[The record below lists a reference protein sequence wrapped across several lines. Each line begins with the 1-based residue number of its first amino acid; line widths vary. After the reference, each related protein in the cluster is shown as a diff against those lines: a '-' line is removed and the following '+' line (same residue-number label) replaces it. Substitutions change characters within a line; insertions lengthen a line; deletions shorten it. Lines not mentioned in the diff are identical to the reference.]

1 MINPILLVAAREF
14 RQIAATRSFW
24 ITLLIIPFAL
34 AIGPIASHFMRQSQ
48 TETVMI
54 IDPSG
59 RAAPAIAKRIDLDEQ
74 RRVLIEL
81 SRYSYSHDLDKADP
95 GALWARHDR
104 YYTDAEVETFVRAGG
119 VERAKHLMQR
129 VAAPDTP
136 PFEEPDPAYR
146 IVPTPPPIARANPA
160 DLARIL
166 PALIN
171 PPKSQRDTE
180 PLDYAI
186 YVPADFAGGHAAVQ
200 IWSDG
205 APPGALMG
213 ALQDTLTSVMRA
225 RFLEAHG
232 LAPAAAETA
241 SRLAPFIAV
250 NRPPPGKGQEQV
262 AVRSIL
268 PLLVSYLLLMSLM
281 LSGSWMLQGTVEE
294 RSNKL
299 IETVL
304 ACVSP
309 DQLMFGKLVGTVAVG
324 LTMIAFWVACAIGAA
339 FASQGAIADI
349 LRPALAPLS
358 QPSVALAMIYYFL
371 AGYLMISMI
380 FLTIGAMSDSFR
392 DAQSYLSPVMLVVAM
407 PFAIIAQAV
416 LRDPS
421 SLAVRI
427 MSWIPIYT
435 PFTMLARL
443 GAGVPLWE
451 VIGCGVTLA
460 AFIAIEVVL
469 LARVFRATLLSAGS
483 KPNLARIARLMRGR
497 ETE

>member
-1 MINPILLVAAREF
+1 MSNPILLIAAREF

-24 ITLLIIPFAL
+24 ITLLIIPLAL
-34 AIGPIASHFMRQSQ
+34 AIGPIASHFMEKPHTR
-48 TETVMI
+48 TVML

-59 RAAPAIAKRIDLDEQ
+59 RAGPAVAQRLQLEEQ
-74 RRVLIEL
+74 RGLL
-81 SRYSYSHDLDKADP
+81 SALSHYSEIHGLDRADP
-95 GALWARHDR
+95 TAPWAQHDR
-104 YYTDAEVETFVRAGG
+104 YYSDAEVEAFVAAGG
-119 VERAKHLMQR
+119 VAHAQALMR
-129 VAAPDTP
+129 HVAPRDLPQFKPGDPD
-136 PFEEPDPAYR
+136 YR
-146 IVPTPPPIARANPA
+146 IVPTPPAIAASSPA
-160 DLARIL
+160 QLAKIL
-166 PALIN
+166 PPLVN
-171 PPKSQRDTE
+171 PPKKERRAE
-180 PLDYAI
+180 PLDYAV
-186 YVPADFAGGHAAVQ
+186 YVPADFGSGRSPVQ

-205 APPGALMG
+205 QPQGGLMA
-213 ALQDTLTSVMRA
+213 ALQDTLTRTMRL
-225 RFLEAHG
+225 RFLEAQG
-232 LAPAAAETA
+232 LSPATAEAAGQIAP
-241 SRLAPFIAV
+241 LIV
-250 NRPPPGKGQEQV
+250 INRPPAGKGQEQV
-262 AVRSIL
+262 VIRSIL

-309 DQLMFGKLVGTVAVG
+309 NQLMYGKLVGTVSVG
-324 LTMIAFWVACAIGAA
+324 LTMVAIWVACAIGAA
-339 FASQGAIADI
+339 FATQGMIADF
-349 LRPALAPLS
+349 LRPALAPLA
-358 QPSVALAMIYYFL
+358 QPSVAMAMVYYFL

-392 DAQSYLSPVMLVVAM
+392 DAQAYLSPVILVIAM

-427 MSWIPIYT
+427 MSWIPIWT

-451 VIGCGVTLA
+451 VVGCGLTLA

-469 LARVFRATLLSAGS
+469 LARVFRASLLSAGS
-483 KPNLARIARLMRGR
+483 KPSLAHIGRLMRSR
-497 ETE
+497 ASA

>member
-1 MINPILLVAAREF
+1 MNHPIFLVAAREF

-24 ITLLIIPFAL
+24 ITLLILPLAL
-34 AIGPIASHFMRQSQ
+34 AIGPIASHFMEKDHTQ
-48 TETVMI
+48 TLML

-59 RAAPAIAKRIDLDEQ
+59 QVAPAIADRLALDEQ
-74 RRVLIEL
+74 RRILNDL
-81 SRYSYSHDLDKADP
+81 SRYSESHDLDRADP
-95 GALWARHDR
+95 AAPWARHDR
-104 YYTDAEVETFVRAGG
+104 YYSDAEVQAFVRAGG
-119 VERAKHLMQR
+119 ADHARAMMKR

-136 PFEEPDPAYR
+136 PFDVPEPDYR
-146 IVPTPPPIARANPA
+146 IVPTPPAIAASSPA
-160 DLARIL
+160 ALADTL
-166 PALIN
+166 PGLVN
-171 PPKSQRDTE
+171 PPKKDGE

-186 YVPADFAGGHAAVQ
+186 YVPKDLGGGRSPVQ

-205 APPGALMG
+205 PPPGNLMV
-213 ALQDTLTSVMRA
+213 ALQDTLTRAMRLQ
-225 RFLEAHG
+225 FLEKQGVRPDMADAAG
-232 LAPAAAETA
+232 RIAPM
-241 SRLAPFIAV
+241 IAV
-250 NRPPPGKGQEQV
+250 NRPSPGKGQEQMV
-262 AVRSIL
+262 IRSIL

-281 LSGSWMLQGTVEE
+281 LSGSWMLQGTIEE

-309 DQLMFGKLVGTVAVG
+309 NQLMYGKLFGTVAVG
-324 LTMIAFWVACAIGAA
+324 LTMVAIWAGCAIAAA
-339 FASQGAIADI
+339 FATQGMIADF
-349 LRPALAPLS
+349 LRPALAPLA

-392 DAQSYLSPVMLVVAM
+392 DAQSYLSPVMLLIAM

-421 SLAVRI
+421 SLGVRI
-427 MSWIPIYT
+427 MSWIPIYA

-460 AFIAIEVVL
+460 AFIAIEFVML
-469 LARVFRATLLSAGS
+469 GRVFRASLLSAGS
-483 KPNLARIARLMRGR
+483 KPNLARLGRLMRGR
-497 ETE
+497 EVE

>member
-1 MINPILLVAAREF
+1 MTNSIMLVAAREF

-34 AIGPIASHFMRQSQ
+34 AIGPIASHFMDKSR
-48 TETVMI
+48 TETVML
-54 IDPSG
+54 IDRSG
-59 RAAPAIAKRIDLDEQ
+59 QAAPAIAAKLALDEQ
-74 RRVLIEL
+74 RRVLMAL
-81 SRYSYSHDLDKADP
+81 SRYSESHDLDRADP

-104 YYTDAEVETFVRAGG
+104 YYSDADVQAFVQAGG
-119 VERAKHLMQR
+119 VDRAERVMRR

-136 PFEEPDPAYR
+136 LFEAPDPDFR
-146 IVPTPPPIARANPA
+146 IVPTPPALAAASPAELARA
-160 DLARIL
+160 L
-166 PALIN
+166 PALTN
-171 PPKSQRDTE
+171 PPKKDHSAGK
-180 PLDYAI
+180 LDYAI
-186 YVPADFAGGHAAVQ
+186 YVPADFGKGAPVQ

-205 APPGALMG
+205 APPASLMG
-213 ALQDTLTSVMRA
+213 ALQDTLTRAMRLH
-225 RFLEAHG
+225 FLVSQG
-232 LAPAAAETA
+232 LDPATA
-241 SRLAPFIAV
+241 SAAGQIAPLIVV
-250 NRPPPGKGQEQV
+250 NRPSPGKGQEQLV
-262 AVRSIL
+262 IRSIL

-304 ACVSP
+304 ACLSP
-309 DQLMFGKLVGTVAVG
+309 NQLMYGKLVGTVAVG
-324 LTMIAFWVACAIGAA
+324 LTMVAFWVGCAIGAA
-339 FASQGAIADI
+339 FATQGMIADF
-349 LRPALAPLS
+349 LRPALVPLA
-358 QPSVALAMIYYFL
+358 QPTVALAMIYYFL

-392 DAQSYLSPVMLVVAM
+392 DAQSYLSPVMLVIAM

-421 SLAVRI
+421 SLGVRI

-460 AFIAIEVVL
+460 LFVAIEVVL
-469 LARVFRATLLSAGS
+469 LGRVFRASLLGGGS
-483 KPNLARIARLMRGR
+483 KPNLARIGRLMRGR

>member
-1 MINPILLVAAREF
+1 MTNPILLVAAREF

-24 ITLLIIPFAL
+24 VTLLIIPFAL
-34 AIGPIASHFMRQSQ
+34 AIGPLASHFMDKSHTAR
-48 TETVMI
+48 VML

-59 RAAPAIAKRIDLDEQ
+59 RAAPVIAKRIELDQQ
-74 RRVLIEL
+74 RDILTAL
-81 SRYSYSHDLDKADP
+81 SRYSESHDLDRADP
-95 GALWARHDR
+95 AALWAQHDR
-104 YYTDAEVETFVRAGG
+104 YYTDADVEAFVRAGG
-119 VERAKHLMQR
+119 ATRAEHAMRR
-129 VAAPDTP
+129 VAGPDTP
-136 PFEEPDPAYR
+136 PFDPPDPDYE
-146 IVPTPPPIARANPA
+146 IVSTPAAIATASPA
-160 DLARIL
+160 VLARML
-166 PALIN
+166 PARVN
-171 PPKSQRDTE
+171 PSRKQAGVE

-186 YVPADFAGGHAAVQ
+186 YVPADFGNGRAPVQ

-205 APPGALMG
+205 PPPGRLMT
-213 ALQDTLTSVMRA
+213 ALQDTLTRLMRV
-225 RFLEAHG
+225 RFLEAQG
-232 LAPAAAETA
+232 VRPAMADAA
-241 SRLAPFIAV
+241 SRIAPLIAV
-250 NRPPPGKGQEQV
+250 NRPSPGKGQEQLV
-262 AVRSIL
+262 IRSIL

-309 DQLMFGKLVGTVAVG
+309 DQLMYGKLVGTVAVG
-324 LTMIAFWVACAIGAA
+324 LTMVAFWVACAIGAA
-339 FASQGAIADI
+339 FATQGLIADF
-349 LRPALAPLS
+349 LRPALAPLA
-358 QPSVALAMIYYFL
+358 QPSVTLAMIYYFL

-392 DAQSYLSPVMLVVAM
+392 DAQSYLSPVMLVIAM

-421 SLAVRI
+421 SLGVRI
-427 MSWIPIYT
+427 LSWIPIYT

-451 VIGCGVTLA
+451 VIGCGITLA
-460 AFIAIEVVL
+460 AFIAIEIML
-469 LARVFRATLLSAGS
+469 LARVFRASLLGAGS

-497 ETE
+497 DAE

>member
-1 MINPILLVAAREF
+1 MSNPILLVAAREF

-24 ITLLIIPFAL
+24 VTLLILPLAL
-34 AIGPIASHFMRQSQ
+34 AIGPLASHFMQKPH
-48 TETVMI
+48 TETVML

-59 RAAPAIAKRIDLDEQ
+59 QAAGAVAERIELDHQ
-74 RRVLIEL
+74 RQVLQSL
-81 SRYSYSHDLDKADP
+81 SRYSESHDLDRADP
-95 GALWARHDR
+95 TAPWAQHDH
-104 YYTDAEVETFVRAGG
+104 YYSDPEVKAFVAAGG
-119 VERAKHLMQR
+119 AKRAAAVMQR
-129 VAAPDTP
+129 VAAPDTK
-136 PFEEPDPAYR
+136 PFEEPEPDYR
-146 IVPTPPPIARANPA
+146 IVPTRPAIARSSPA
-160 DLARIL
+160 ELAKSL
-166 PALIN
+166 PGLIN
-171 PPKSQRDTE
+171 PPTKDHGAE
-180 PLDYAI
+180 PLDYAVYI
-186 YVPADFAGGHAAVQ
+186 PTDFASGRAPVQ

-205 APPGALMG
+205 AVPGQLMG
-213 ALQDTLTSVMRA
+213 VLQDTLTRAMRLH
-225 RFLEAHG
+225 FLEAQG
-232 LAPAAAETA
+232 VRPEMADAAQLIAPMI
-241 SRLAPFIAV
+241 RV
-250 NRPPPGKGQEQV
+250 NRPSPGKGHEQV
-262 AVRSIL
+262 IIASIL

-309 DQLMFGKLVGTVAVG
+309 DQLMYGKLIGTVAVG
-324 LTMIAFWVACAIGAA
+324 LTMVALWVACAIGAA
-339 FASQGAIADI
+339 FATQGMIADF

-358 QPSVALAMIYYFL
+358 QPSVALAMIYYFF
-371 AGYLMISMI
+371 AGYIMISMI

-392 DAQSYLSPVMLVVAM
+392 DAQSYLSPVMLVIAM

-421 SLAVRI
+421 SLGVRI

-451 VIGCGVTLA
+451 VIGCGLTLA
-460 AFIAIEVVL
+460 LFIAVEVVML
-469 LARVFRATLLSAGS
+469 GRVFRASLLGAGS
-483 KPNLARIARLMRGR
+483 KPNLARIGRLMRGR

>member
-1 MINPILLVAAREF
+1 MSNPILLVAAREF

-24 ITLLIIPFAL
+24 ITLLILPLAL
-34 AIGPIASHFMRQSQ
+34 AIGPIATHFMEKSHTQ
-48 TETVMI
+48 TLML

-59 RAAPAIAKRIDLDEQ
+59 QAAPAIAERLALDEQ
-74 RRVLIEL
+74 RRVLTGL
-81 SRYSYSHDLDKADP
+81 SRYSDSHDLDRADP
-95 GALWARHDR
+95 AAPWAQHDR
-104 YYTDAEVETFVRAGG
+104 YYSDAEVQAFVRAGG
-119 VERAKHLMQR
+119 ADHAKAVMQR

-136 PFEEPDPAYR
+136 PFDTPDPDYR
-146 IVPTPPPIARANPA
+146 IVPTPPAIAASSPA
-160 DLARIL
+160 VLAKVL
-166 PALIN
+166 PGLVN
-171 PPKSQRDTE
+171 PPKKESGKE

-186 YVPADFAGGHAAVQ
+186 YVPKDLGSGRSPVQ

-205 APPGALMG
+205 PPPGALMV
-213 ALQDTLTSVMRA
+213 ALQETLTRAMRQ
-225 RFLEAHG
+225 RFLEAQG
-232 LAPAAAETA
+232 VNPDMADAAGRIAPM
-241 SRLAPFIAV
+241 IAV
-250 NRPPPGKGQEQV
+250 NRPSPGKGQEQV
-262 AVRSIL
+262 VIRSIL

-281 LSGSWMLQGTVEE
+281 LSGSWMLQGTIEE

-309 DQLMFGKLVGTVAVG
+309 DQLMYGKLFGTVAVG
-324 LTMIAFWVACAIGAA
+324 LTMVAIWAGCAIAVA
-339 FASQGAIADI
+339 FATQGMIADF
-349 LRPALAPLS
+349 LRPALAPLA

-392 DAQSYLSPVMLVVAM
+392 DAQSYLSPVMLLIAM

-427 MSWIPIYT
+427 MSWIPIYA

-451 VIGCGVTLA
+451 VIGCGLTLA
-460 AFIAIEVVL
+460 AFIAVEFVML
-469 LARVFRATLLSAGS
+469 GRVFRASLLSAGS
-483 KPNLARIARLMRGR
+483 RPNLARLGRLMRGR
-497 ETE
+497 DVE